1 MAMTPE
7 VKVCDVTLRDG
18 LQTLN
23 RKAVIPIKLRL
34 ELLEALQRS
43 RLPYLEIGS
52 FVNRRIIPAMR
63 DTADFI
69 ASMAPYAGQIAILVP
84 KLSYYRALGEDRE
97 RKVNTVALFVSAS
110 ELYSTTN
117 TRMTKE
123 QAYDSAREVAEA
135 ARADGYAVRG
145 YLSCAFRD
153 VGQENLPMDPEVVGR
168 DCAALLDMGC
178 EVVALSDTDGRA
190 TPRDIERIVRPV
202 GSGVGLAALGVHLH
216 DRYGQGIANALVA
229 YQLGIRVFDSSIGGI
244 GGTRAVKN
252 SVGNL
257 ATEELVTLFEGLG
270 VETGVLKE
278 PLIDAGKIVIEMARL
293 VGDPLPPSKLLSHRL
308 LRKDASGFINVP
320 AAAHIAVSTLQDR
333 KVIRQGRNWAALA
346 VAVARTRIGTA
357 AIASVLTMLLVLLT
371 GLLLTYVFSVFSIVR
386 GDVHPTSRA
395 SSAAIACLAGGGGAP

>member
-1 MAMTPE
+1 MAMIPE

-23 RKAVIPIKLRL
+23 RRAVIPIKLRL

-84 KLSYYRALGEDRE
+84 KLSYYRELAADRE

-117 TRMTKE
+117 TKMSKE
-123 QAYDSAREVAEA
+123 RAYASAAEVAAA
-135 ARADGYAVRG
+135 ARADGYRLRG
-145 YLSCAFRD
+145 YLSCSFRD
-153 VGQENLPMDPEVVGR
+153 VGQDNPPMDPALIER
-168 DCAALLDMGC
+168 DCAALLEMGC
-178 EVVALSDTDGRA
+178 ENVALSDTDGRA
-190 TPRDIERIVRPV
+190 TPRDVERIVRPV
-202 GSGVGLAALGVHLH
+202 GSALGLETLGVHLH

-333 KVIRQGRNWAALA
+333 KVTRQGRNWAALA

-386 GDVHPTSRA
+386 GDLRPAAPSGT
-395 SSAAIACLAGGGGAP
+395 AIACSVGSGGGA